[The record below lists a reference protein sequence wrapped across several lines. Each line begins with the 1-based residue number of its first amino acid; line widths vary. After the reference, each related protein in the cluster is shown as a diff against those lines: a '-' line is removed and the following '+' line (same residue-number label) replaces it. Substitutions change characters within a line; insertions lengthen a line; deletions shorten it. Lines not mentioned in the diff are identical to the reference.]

1 MTGDAMADH
10 VSARLD
16 RLRGRAM
23 PVNHNARTISALAAN
38 PGCRRR
44 ALMDAA
50 GVNKQNVAAHLGH
63 PAPFGQSRFALT
75 RGKAFEARVKENGAA
90 PLLTLLRDHLGL
102 DVTEV
107 GYTDFND
114 VGGNESRDVRHVRTR
129 RALTGQEHGPRT
141 LFDHPLLRLR
151 VGGRHAYLEP
161 DLIAL
166 RLDGTFHVIEVKSFA
181 VIDGQADPQ
190 AVSAAAIQSAVYV
203 RALRDLIA
211 DAGGDPG
218 RVSHET
224 ILVAPRD
231 FASQPVATSLDVR
244 KQLGVLDRQLTRMA
258 RIETLLEP
266 YPETLTFDLDPGPDG
281 TPRRDPD
288 DLARAIALVRANYAP
303 ECLSTCEL
311 CFACRHEAR
320 ETTGALGKSVR
331 EDLGGIE
338 YNAQVLALAR
348 GQLPSPEQA
357 EIAVQLMR
365 AAQLREELLGAE
377 PRTPFF
383 FDLEGQSLAPATAK
397 KKEVLS

>member
-1 MTGDAMADH
+1 MNSDQ

-38 PGCRRR
+38 PGCARR

-50 GVNKQNVAAHLGH
+50 GVDKPKIAAHVGY
-63 PAPFGQSRFALT
+63 PAPFGQSRFAIT
-75 RGKAFEARVKENGAA
+75 RGEAFEARVKENGAA
-90 PLLTLLRDHLGL
+90 QLLTLLRDHLGL
-102 DVTEV
+102 DVAEV

-114 VGGNESRDVRHVRTR
+114 VGGNPSRELRHVHTR
-129 RALTGQEHGPRT
+129 HALTGLDHGPRT

-166 RLDGTFHVIEVKSFA
+166 RLDGTFHVIEIKSFP
-181 VIDGQADPQ
+181 VIDGQADAR

-244 KQLGVLDRQLTRMA
+244 KQLGVLDRQLTRMTK
-258 RIETLLEP
+258 IEDLLRA
-266 YPETLTFDLDPGPDG
+266 YPGTLTFDLDPDPDG

-288 DLARAIALVRANYAP
+288 DLLAAIRLVPASYAP
-303 ECLSTCEL
+303 ECLSACEL
-311 CFACRHEAR
+311 CFACRDEAR
-320 ETTGALGKSVR
+320 GTTGALGKSVR

-338 YNAQVLALAR
+338 YAGQALSLAR
-348 GQLPSPEQA
+348 GQLPPPDRT
-357 EIAVQLMR
+357 EIAVQLLR
-365 AAQLREELLGAE
+365 AAQLREQLLG
-377 PRTPFF
+377 
-383 FDLEGQSLAPATAK
+383 
-397 KKEVLS
+397 EVI